1 MWVRACRVS
10 TTGATRWSF
19 GDLRKAWKGSSTN
32 AQRRRPHATRG
43 DGGEGHVFKP
53 AAPWSSRPPPC
64 CVPLTA
70 CGARGLRPALRACAA
85 GVASSR
91 LVGNAVCVHGQ
102 RVGRRV
108 KWPAGV
114 GTGQAS
120 GRLSRARHAESA
132 RGRCG
137 GLHDERRPSRTWDA
151 ASARRHRGGR
161 RGERAGP
168 AWRRERSLAPRLPE
182 MAHKPRTPRSSSP
195 RARACPRQRSYF
207 S

>member
-1 MWVRACRVS
+1 MWVRAGRVS
-10 TTGATRWSF
+10 TTGVTWWSF

-32 AQRRRPHATRG
+32 AERRRPHATRG

-70 CGARGLRPALRACAA
+70 CGARGLPPALRACAA

-132 RGRCG
+132 RGRRVAKANTHKEKSI
-137 GLHDERRPSRTWDA
+137 LRRSFVLQLQFCMLLSQIFRITARTLG
-151 ASARRHRGGR
+151 S
-161 RGERAGP
+161 
-168 AWRRERSLAPRLPE
+168 
-182 MAHKPRTPRSSSP
+182 
-195 RARACPRQRSYF
+195 
-207 S
+207 